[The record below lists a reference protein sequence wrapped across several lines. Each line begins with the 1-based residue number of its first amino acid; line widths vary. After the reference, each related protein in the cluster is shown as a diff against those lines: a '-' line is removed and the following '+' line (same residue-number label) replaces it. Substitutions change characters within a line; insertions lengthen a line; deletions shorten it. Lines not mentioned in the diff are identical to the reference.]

1 VLPQAASGTIGASY
15 SARQA
20 LEAATEASRAARRAL
35 PRPQAHLRD
44 ASPDE
49 GSPPEDSERDARA
62 LECVDYAGHLQPPDT
77 GTRASRG
84 KLVAGYTRFE
94 SGVKSPRMPQLTET
108 AMPGP
113 LPPSITLTD
122 RQRKMLVHLTRRA
135 TTTQRL
141 ARRARIV
148 LAAADGANN
157 EQIARE
163 LGLNRETARLWRRAW
178 LEGTQR
184 LRAAQEEA
192 GERTLR
198 RCIEE
203 EVLADRP
210 RSGAPPTFTPEQVC
224 QIVALACEAPSLEE
238 SGRPVTHWS
247 LRELADEAIK
257 RGIVEDISPRSV
269 GSFLKGGGPKAPP
282 DALLDEQRA
291 RQRA

>member
-1 VLPQAASGTIGASY
+1 
-15 SARQA
+15 
-20 LEAATEASRAARRAL
+20 
-35 PRPQAHLRD
+35 
-44 ASPDE
+44 
-49 GSPPEDSERDARA
+49 
-62 LECVDYAGHLQPPDT
+62 
-77 GTRASRG
+77 
-84 KLVAGYTRFE
+84 
-94 SGVKSPRMPQLTET
+94 
-108 AMPGP
+108 MPGP

-122 RQRKMLVHLTRRA
+122 RQRKMLVHLRRRA

-163 LGLNRETARLWRRAW
+163 LGLNRETVRLWRRAW
-178 LEGTQR
+178 LEGVER
-184 LRAAQEEA
+184 LQAVQEEA

-224 QIVALACEAPSLEE
+224 QIVAVACEEPQG

-247 LRELADEAIK
+247 TPELADEVIK

-269 GSFLKGGGPKAPP
+269 GRFLKGGGPKAPP
-282 DALLDEQRA
+282 HALLDEQRA
-291 RQRA
+291 GERAGGLRR

>member
-1 VLPQAASGTIGASY
+1 
-15 SARQA
+15 
-20 LEAATEASRAARRAL
+20 
-35 PRPQAHLRD
+35 
-44 ASPDE
+44 
-49 GSPPEDSERDARA
+49 
-62 LECVDYAGHLQPPDT
+62 
-77 GTRASRG
+77 
-84 KLVAGYTRFE
+84 
-94 SGVKSPRMPQLTET
+94 
-108 AMPGP
+108 MPGP